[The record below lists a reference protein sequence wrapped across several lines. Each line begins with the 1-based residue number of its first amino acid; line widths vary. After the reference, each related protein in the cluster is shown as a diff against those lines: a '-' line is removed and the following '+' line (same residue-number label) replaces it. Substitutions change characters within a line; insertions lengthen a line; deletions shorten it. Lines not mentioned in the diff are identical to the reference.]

1 MDDTSMTPLE
11 MDVLGDFN
19 VACDRLDHRELV
31 VLLDDYQ
38 VMLRAAS
45 ELGWHAWVRGTEKR
59 IELLIEAV
67 GQREAG
73 ILRIPF

>member
-1 MDDTSMTPLE
+1 MTPT
-11 MDVLGDFN
+11 MRDVISDFN

-38 VMLRAAS
+38 VMLSAAS
-45 ELGWHAWVRGTEKR
+45 RLGWHDWVAGTEKR